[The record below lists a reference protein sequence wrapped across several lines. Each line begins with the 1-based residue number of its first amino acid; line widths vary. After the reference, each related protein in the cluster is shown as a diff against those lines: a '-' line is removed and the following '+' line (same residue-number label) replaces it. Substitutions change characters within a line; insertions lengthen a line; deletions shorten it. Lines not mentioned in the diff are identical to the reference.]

1 MVIFNR
7 PGAGGNIGTGQVVK
21 SQPDG
26 TTIGYVTNGIMCVN
40 PYLYD
45 RQSFDP
51 LKDLTP
57 VAGLTSIG
65 LVLAVSPKALPDVHT
80 AADLVKH
87 AQARPGETAFASA
100 GPGTTSHLA
109 GILLESEAKLDLN
122 HIPHAGG
129 AAAVKEVLAG
139 RVPFLIDVMP
149 NLLPHLKAGTL
160 RALAVTTPSRSALLP
175 KVPTMAEAGLPG
187 VTLYAWDG
195 IAKITIN
202 RPQVHNA
209 FRPQTVMEM
218 SRALNDARNDA
229 DVGVIILTGMGE
241 NAFCSGGDQKVRG
254 TGGYVGDDG
263 TPRLNVLDL
272 QREIRTCPKPVVAMV
287 AGWCVG
293 GGHVL
298 HMMCDLTIAAE
309 NAMFGQTGPRVGSF
323 DGGWGASYMAR
334 IVGQKKAREIWFL
347 CRFYNAKEA
356 LDMGLVN
363 TVVPLEKLEAETVQ
377 WCREMLANSP
387 LALRCLKAALNADC
401 DGQAGLQELAGN
413 ATLLYYMTEEGRE
426 GKNAFLEKRRPDFSK
441 FQRLP

>member
-1 MVIFNR
+1 MDRRRLLQLAGAFLAAGSAPGALFAQTTQMTMVVPFPPGGGGDILARTVSLPFSEALRENVVIFNR

-51 LKDLTP
+51 FKDLTP

-175 KVPTMAEAGLPG
+175 EVPTMAEAGLPG

-195 IAKITIN
+195 IAAPKGLSDADAD
-202 RPQVHNA
+202 RFA
-209 FRPQTVMEM
+209 KAARA
-218 SRALNDARNDA
+218 ALNDKAVHDRLLRMGAEPQFRGPA
-229 DVGVIILTGMGE
+229 DFRQFI
-241 NAFCSGGDQKVRG
+241 
-254 TGGYVGDDG
+254 
-263 TPRLNVLDL
+263 
-272 QREIRTCPKPVVAMV
+272 
-287 AGWCVG
+287 
-293 GGHVL
+293 
-298 HMMCDLTIAAE
+298 
-309 NAMFGQTGPRVGSF
+309 
-323 DGGWGASYMAR
+323 
-334 IVGQKKAREIWFL
+334 
-347 CRFYNAKEA
+347 
-356 LDMGLVN
+356 
-363 TVVPLEKLEAETVQ
+363 EAEAAK
-377 WCREMLANSP
+377 WRP
-387 LALRCLKAALNADC
+387 LALMARA
-401 DGQAGLQELAGN
+401 
-413 ATLLYYMTEEGRE
+413 
-426 GKNAFLEKRRPDFSK
+426 
-441 FQRLP
+441 QR

>member
-1 MVIFNR
+1 MDRRRLLQLAGAFLAAGSAPGALFAQTTQMTMVVPFPPGGGGDILARTVSLPFSEALRENVVIFNR

-51 LKDLTP
+51 FKDLTP

-87 AQARPGETAFASA
+87 AQAR
-100 GPGTTSHLA
+100 HLA

-175 KVPTMAEAGLPG
+175 EVPTMAEAGLPG

-195 IAKITIN
+195 LAAPKGL
-202 RPQVHNA
+202 
-209 FRPQTVMEM
+209 
-218 SRALNDARNDA
+218 SDA
-229 DVGVIILTGMGE
+229 D
-241 NAFCSGGDQKVRG
+241 ADRFAK
-254 TGGYVGDDG
+254 
-263 TPRLNVLDL
+263 
-272 QREIRTCPKPVVAMV
+272 
-287 AGWCVG
+287 
-293 GGHVL
+293 
-298 HMMCDLTIAAE
+298 AA
-309 NAMFGQTGPRVGSF
+309 R
-323 DGGWGASYMAR
+323 
-334 IVGQKKAREIWFL
+334 
-347 CRFYNAKEA
+347 
-356 LDMGLVN
+356 
-363 TVVPLEKLEAETVQ
+363 
-377 WCREMLANSP
+377 
-387 LALRCLKAALNADC
+387 AALNADFR
-401 DGQAGLQELAGN
+401 QFIEAEAAKWRSLALM
-413 ATLLYYMTEEGRE
+413 AR
-426 GKNAFLEKRRPDFSK
+426 A
-441 FQRLP
+441 QR

>member
-1 MVIFNR
+1 MIQRRTLIGAIGAVALSSASYFPMTACAAMPRGEGSDPIRIVVPYPPGGPLDVSARTIAEAVVDTLGNVIVDNR

-175 KVPTMAEAGLPG
+175 EVPTMVEAGLPG

-195 IAKITIN
+195 IAAPKGLSDADAD
-202 RPQVHNA
+202 RFA
-209 FRPQTVMEM
+209 KAARA
-218 SRALNDARNDA
+218 ALNDKAVRDRLLRMGAEPQFRGPA
-229 DVGVIILTGMGE
+229 DFRQFI
-241 NAFCSGGDQKVRG
+241 
-254 TGGYVGDDG
+254 
-263 TPRLNVLDL
+263 
-272 QREIRTCPKPVVAMV
+272 
-287 AGWCVG
+287 
-293 GGHVL
+293 
-298 HMMCDLTIAAE
+298 
-309 NAMFGQTGPRVGSF
+309 
-323 DGGWGASYMAR
+323 
-334 IVGQKKAREIWFL
+334 
-347 CRFYNAKEA
+347 
-356 LDMGLVN
+356 
-363 TVVPLEKLEAETVQ
+363 EAEAAK
-377 WCREMLANSP
+377 WRP
-387 LALRCLKAALNADC
+387 LALMARA
-401 DGQAGLQELAGN
+401 
-413 ATLLYYMTEEGRE
+413 
-426 GKNAFLEKRRPDFSK
+426 
-441 FQRLP
+441 QR

>member
-1 MVIFNR
+1 MERRRLLQLAGAFLAAGSAPGALFAQTTQMTMVVPFPPGGGGDILARTVSLPFSEALREKVVLFNR

-160 RALAVTTPSRSALLP
+160 RALPSR
-175 KVPTMAEAGLPG
+175 
-187 VTLYAWDG
+187 
-195 IAKITIN
+195 
-202 RPQVHNA
+202 RPHDPH
-209 FRPQTVMEM
+209 F
-218 SRALNDARNDA
+218 
-229 DVGVIILTGMGE
+229 
-241 NAFCSGGDQKVRG
+241 
-254 TGGYVGDDG
+254 
-263 TPRLNVLDL
+263 
-272 QREIRTCPKPVVAMV
+272 CPKFPPWSKQVFPASRSTPGTASPPRRGSPTPMPIASRRPPV
-287 AGWCVG
+287 
-293 GGHVL
+293 
-298 HMMCDLTIAAE
+298 
-309 NAMFGQTGPRVGSF
+309 PRSTTRPCATVFCAWAPNPS
-323 DGGWGASYMAR
+323 S
-334 IVGQKKAREIWFL
+334 
-347 CRFYNAKEA
+347 
-356 LDMGLVN
+356 
-363 TVVPLEKLEAETVQ
+363 VVPPTSG
-377 WCREMLANSP
+377 NS
-387 LALRCLKAALNADC
+387 
-401 DGQAGLQELAGN
+401 
-413 ATLLYYMTEEGRE
+413 
-426 GKNAFLEKRRPDFSK
+426 
-441 FQRLP
+441 

>member
-1 MVIFNR
+1 MGDR
-7 PGAGGNIGTGQVVK
+7 GGNIGTGQVVK

-195 IAKITIN
+195 IAAPKGLSDADAD
-202 RPQVHNA
+202 RFA
-209 FRPQTVMEM
+209 KAARA
-218 SRALNDARNDA
+218 ALNDKAVRDRLLRMGAEPQFRGPA
-229 DVGVIILTGMGE
+229 DFRQFI
-241 NAFCSGGDQKVRG
+241 
-254 TGGYVGDDG
+254 
-263 TPRLNVLDL
+263 
-272 QREIRTCPKPVVAMV
+272 
-287 AGWCVG
+287 
-293 GGHVL
+293 
-298 HMMCDLTIAAE
+298 
-309 NAMFGQTGPRVGSF
+309 
-323 DGGWGASYMAR
+323 
-334 IVGQKKAREIWFL
+334 
-347 CRFYNAKEA
+347 
-356 LDMGLVN
+356 
-363 TVVPLEKLEAETVQ
+363 EAEAAK
-377 WCREMLANSP
+377 WRP
-387 LALRCLKAALNADC
+387 LALMARA
-401 DGQAGLQELAGN
+401 
-413 ATLLYYMTEEGRE
+413 
-426 GKNAFLEKRRPDFSK
+426 
-441 FQRLP
+441 QR

>member
-1 MVIFNR
+1 MDRRRLLQLAGAFLAAGSAPGALFAQTTQMTMVVPFPPGGGGDILARTVSLPFSEALRENVVIFNR

-175 KVPTMAEAGLPG
+175 KV
-187 VTLYAWDG
+187 
-195 IAKITIN
+195 
-202 RPQVHNA
+202 RA
-209 FRPQTVMEM
+209 FRQ
-218 SRALNDARNDA
+218 
-229 DVGVIILTGMGE
+229 
-241 NAFCSGGDQKVRG
+241 SGG
-254 TGGYVGDDG
+254 
-263 TPRLNVLDL
+263 
-272 QREIRTCPKPVVAMV
+272 
-287 AGWCVG
+287 
-293 GGHVL
+293 
-298 HMMCDLTIAAE
+298 
-309 NAMFGQTGPRVGSF
+309 
-323 DGGWGASYMAR
+323 
-334 IVGQKKAREIWFL
+334 
-347 CRFYNAKEA
+347 
-356 LDMGLVN
+356 
-363 TVVPLEKLEAETVQ
+363 
-377 WCREMLANSP
+377 
-387 LALRCLKAALNADC
+387 
-401 DGQAGLQELAGN
+401 
-413 ATLLYYMTEEGRE
+413 
-426 GKNAFLEKRRPDFSK
+426 
-441 FQRLP
+441 